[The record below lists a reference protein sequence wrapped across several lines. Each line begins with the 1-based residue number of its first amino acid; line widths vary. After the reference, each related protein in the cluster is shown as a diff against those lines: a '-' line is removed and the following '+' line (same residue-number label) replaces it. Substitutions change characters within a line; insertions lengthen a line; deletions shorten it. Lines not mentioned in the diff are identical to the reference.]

1 MCLKLTACEALYRE
15 ACGDDMEQTTEREVL
30 DKAGPGCTPERLIAK
45 SMSITHSIDLIPL
58 GIRLQVDH
66 GGSLEAVLE
75 EHGVEFPCG
84 SAGTCRGC
92 RVRVIAGR
100 LPVTPE
106 MERVFTPAELA
117 AGWRLA
123 CRAWVGEPLTLEIAQ
138 WAAPV
143 LTDESRLVFEPGE
156 GCAIA
161 IDLGTTTLAAQMID
175 RSTGAVV
182 AVETALNPQ
191 VVHGADVMNRMQFA
205 MSGGGARLAG
215 LIREALGRMIAA
227 LPRRESVRAVM
238 LAGNTVMHHLFRGLE
253 VAPLAA
259 APFETPHSGECFFAP
274 RELGWDLPDSASVRF
289 LPCLGSFVGS
299 DILAGILATGIHEH
313 AGLAALIDL
322 GTNGEIVVGGRG
334 KLLCASTAA
343 GPAFEAGRI
352 RMGMRAASGAI
363 AHVTAR
369 NGTLEC
375 LVLGGA
381 AARGICGSGL
391 VDAAAAGL
399 DTGAILASGRLAGG
413 AAELPLDPSV
423 SVTQADVR
431 ELQLAKGAVAAGV
444 RILAAR
450 WNARPADL
458 DAVWLAGAFGNYVNL
473 VSARRIGLLESDL
486 SRVAPAGNAA
496 LRGVK
501 MLLLAPSRAEQWI
514 SGIRSRV
521 EHAPLASD
529 PAFQDIFVDC
539 LAFPDKMEA

>member
-1 MCLKLTACEALYRE
+1 M
-15 ACGDDMEQTTEREVL
+15 
-30 DKAGPGCTPERLIAK
+30 P
-45 SMSITHSIDLIPL
+45 ITHAIDLIPL

-66 GGSLEAVLE
+66 GGSLEAALA

-84 SAGTCRGC
+84 GAGTCRGC
-92 RVRVIAGR
+92 RVQVIAGR

-123 CRAWVGEPLTLEIAQ
+123 CRAWVGESLTLEIAQ
-138 WAAPV
+138 WASPV
-143 LTDESRLVFEPGE
+143 IADESRLVFEPGE

-161 IDLGTTTLAAQMID
+161 IDLGATTLAAQMID
-175 RSTGAVV
+175 RSTGEVL

-191 VVHGADVMNRMQFA
+191 IVHGADVMSRIQFA
-205 MSGGGARLAG
+205 LSGGGARLTG
-215 LIREALGRMIAA
+215 LIREALGRM
-227 LPRRESVRAVM
+227 LGGMPRRDSVRAVM
-238 LAGNTVMHHLFRGLE
+238 LAGNTVMHHLFCGLD

-259 APFETPHSGECFFAP
+259 APFETPYSGDRFFPP
-274 RELGWDLPDSASVRF
+274 RDLAWDLPDAATVRF

-313 AGLAALIDL
+313 PGLAALLDL
-322 GTNGEIVVGGRG
+322 GTNGEIVVSGSG

-363 AHVTAR
+363 THVTAR
-369 NGTLEC
+369 NGSLEC
-375 LVLGGA
+375 RVQGDA
-381 AARGICGSGL
+381 APRGICGSGL

-413 AAELPLDPSV
+413 AAELPLDPPV
-423 SVTQADVR
+423 SVTQADLR

-473 VSARRIGLLESDL
+473 ESARRIGLLEAGL
-486 SRVAPAGNAA
+486 SCVAPAGNAA

-514 SGIRSRV
+514 AGIRSRV

-529 PAFQDIFVDC
+529 PAFQDTFVDC
-539 LAFPDKMEA
+539 LAFPDKTEA